1 MIFEDF
7 VDNCE
12 SLFQSYEEGDI
23 RPAEIAGEIKR
34 YANVL
39 DKEELKGFNELHK
52 YLRSFFEYL
61 IVIPELPAQ
70 RQKVRIENGKRMIDK
85 LRKQFLLKTKDELL
99 NLKSGNLS
107 LESKVKFAK
116 NVGERRSKILNK
128 MGIYTIEDLLW
139 WLPRDYEDRRKIIP
153 LSSITPEKKCTV
165 QVTLL
170 NYSKKKVKGYSII
183 TAVVSDGFGQ
193 ILLKWFNQDYILGQL
208 KKESKY
214 IVTGTPK
221 KNAFGPYEMNSP
233 EIEEI
238 SGTPPREIVPVYS
251 TTSGISQKMM
261 RRILKNNLG
270 ATQLFKD
277 TLSRKLRCEKN
288 LLDVVHAMQGIH
300 YPKSIYE
307 IRKSRERLVFE
318 EFYLFEIALLFSRE
332 KLRFDRGGIKKNVEG
347 KLVSSFCESL
357 DFVLTEDQKKSF
369 EEIRADLTSEKPMN
383 RLLQGDVGSGKTVVA
398 EMAILDNFEAGF
410 QSAFMVPT
418 SVLATQHY
426 ERLVNELENFGIK
439 VELLIGSMKKTEQDR
454 IKKHLATG
462 DIDVV
467 VGTHALI
474 QENVEFKELGLVII
488 DEQHRFGVEQRKAL
502 MNKGN
507 LIDMLVM
514 TATPIPR
521 TLSLTAYGDLD
532 VSVIREMPPGRK
544 PVKTMLIIDSKLNDV
559 YSFVREEVNKGNQ
572 VFFIYPLIE
581 ESEVMDLKAATEEAE
596 KLRNE
601 IFPEIPLELL
611 HGRMSEEKKKEIMA
625 KFKKKEIKILVST
638 SVIEVGIDMPN
649 ATLMVIEHP
658 ERFGLAQLH
667 QLRGRVGRSS
677 IASYCFLIINR
688 SLSDDTVERL
698 RQFASTN
705 DGFKVAELDLTL
717 RGPGEFMGIKQH
729 GIPEFKIGDIVK
741 DAEIL
746 YSARYEAEKTI
757 TEDPK
762 LEKDIGLKKA
772 VKQRF
777 GERISLI
784 EVS

>member
-7 VDNCE
+7 IDNCE
-12 SLFQSYEEGDI
+12 TLFQSYEEGDI
-23 RPAEIAGEIKR
+23 GPSEIAREIKR

-52 YLRSFFEYL
+52 YLRSFLEYL
-61 IVIPELPAQ
+61 IIIPELPAQ
-70 RQKVRIENGKRMIDK
+70 RQKVRIENSKRMIDK
-85 LRKQFLLKTKDELL
+85 LRNRFLLKTKDELV

-208 KKESKY
+208 KKESEY

-270 ATQLFKD
+270 ATQLFQD
-277 TLSRKLRCEKN
+277 TLSRKLREDKN
-288 LLDVVHAMQGIH
+288 LLNVVHAMQGIH
-300 YPKSIYE
+300 YPKSVYE
-307 IRKSRERLVFE
+307 IRKSRERLIFE
-318 EFYLFEIALLFSRE
+318 EFYLFEIALLFNRE
-332 KLRFDRGGIKKNVEG
+332 RLRLDRGGIKKNIEG
-347 KLVSSFCESL
+347 KMVPSFCESL
-357 DFVLTEDQKKSF
+357 DFVLTNDQKKAF
-369 EEIRADLTSEKPMN
+369 EEIRKDLTSEKPMN

-398 EMAILDNFEAGF
+398 EMAIIDNFEAGF

-426 ERLVNELENFGIK
+426 ERLVSELVNFGIN
-439 VELLIGSMKKTEQDR
+439 VELLIGSMKKSDQDR
-454 IKKHLATG
+454 IKRQLAAG

-507 LIDMLVM
+507 LIDTLVM

-596 KLRNE
+596 KLKNE

-611 HGRMSEEKKKEIMA
+611 HGRMTEEQKKEIMA

-638 SVIEVGIDMPN
+638 SVIEVGIDMPS

-677 IASYCFLIINR
+677 ITSYCFLIINR
-688 SLSDDTVERL
+688 NLSDETVERL

-717 RGPGEFMGIKQH
+717 RGPGEFMGIRQH
-729 GIPEFKIGDIVK
+729 GMPEFKIGDIVK

-757 TEDPK
+757 KEDPK
-762 LEKDIGLKKA
+762 LEKDVSLKNA
-772 VKQRF
+772 VRERF

>member
-7 VDNCE
+7 IDNCE
-12 SLFQSYEEGDI
+12 TLFQSYEEGDI
-23 RPAEIAGEIKR
+23 EPSEITGEIKR
-34 YANVL
+34 YASVL

-52 YLRSFFEYL
+52 YLRSFLEYL
-61 IVIPELPAQ
+61 IIIPELPAQ
-70 RQKVRIENGKRMIDK
+70 RQKVRIENSKRMIDK
-85 LRKQFLLKTKDELL
+85 LRNRFLLKTKDELV

-208 KKESKY
+208 KKESEY

-270 ATQLFKD
+270 ATQLFQD
-277 TLSRKLRCEKN
+277 TLSRKLREEKN
-288 LLDVVHAMQGIH
+288 LLNVVHAMQGIH
-300 YPKSIYE
+300 YPKSVYE
-307 IRKSRERLVFE
+307 IRKSRERLIFE
-318 EFYLFEIALLFSRE
+318 EFYLFEIALLFNRE
-332 KLRFDRGGIKKNVEG
+332 RLRLDRGGIKKNIEG
-347 KLVSSFCESL
+347 KMVSSFCESL
-357 DFVLTEDQKKSF
+357 DFVLTNDQKKAF
-369 EEIRADLTSEKPMN
+369 EEIRKDLTSEKPMN

-398 EMAILDNFEAGF
+398 EMAIIDNFEAGF

-426 ERLVNELENFGIK
+426 ERLVSELVNFGIN
-439 VELLIGSMKKTEQDR
+439 VELLIGSMKKSDQDR
-454 IKKHLATG
+454 IKRQLAAG

-507 LIDMLVM
+507 LIDTLVM

-596 KLRNE
+596 KLKNE

-611 HGRMSEEKKKEIMA
+611 HGRMTEEQKKEIMA

-677 IASYCFLIINR
+677 ITSYCFLIINR
-688 SLSDDTVERL
+688 NLSDETVERL

-717 RGPGEFMGIKQH
+717 RGPGEFMGIRQH
-729 GIPEFKIGDIVK
+729 GMPEFKIGDIVK

-757 TEDPK
+757 KEDPK
-762 LEKDIGLKKA
+762 LEKDVSLKNA
-772 VKQRF
+772 VRERF

>member
-7 VDNCE
+7 IDNCE
-12 SLFQSYEEGDI
+12 TLFQSYEEGDI
-23 RPAEIAGEIKR
+23 EPSEITGEIKR
-34 YANVL
+34 YASVL

-52 YLRSFFEYL
+52 YLRSFLEYL
-61 IVIPELPAQ
+61 IIIPELPAQ
-70 RQKVRIENGKRMIDK
+70 RQKVRIENSKRMIDK
-85 LRKQFLLKTKDELL
+85 LRNRFLLKTKDELV

-208 KKESKY
+208 KKESEY

-270 ATQLFKD
+270 ATQLFQD
-277 TLSRKLRCEKN
+277 TLSRKLREDKN
-288 LLDVVHAMQGIH
+288 LLNVVHAMQGIH
-300 YPKSIYE
+300 YPKSVYE
-307 IRKSRERLVFE
+307 IRKSRERLIFE
-318 EFYLFEIALLFSRE
+318 EFYLFEIALLFNRE
-332 KLRFDRGGIKKNVEG
+332 RLRLDRGGIKKNIEG
-347 KLVSSFCESL
+347 KMVSSFCESL
-357 DFVLTEDQKKSF
+357 DFVLTNDQKKAF
-369 EEIRADLTSEKPMN
+369 EEIRKDLTSEKPMN

-398 EMAILDNFEAGF
+398 EMAIIDNFEAGF

-426 ERLVNELENFGIK
+426 ERLVSELVNFGIN
-439 VELLIGSMKKTEQDR
+439 VELLIGSMKKSDQDR
-454 IKKHLATG
+454 IKRQLAAG

-507 LIDMLVM
+507 LIDTLVM

-596 KLRNE
+596 KLKNE

-611 HGRMSEEKKKEIMA
+611 HGRMTEEQKKEIMA

-638 SVIEVGIDMPN
+638 SVIEVGIDMPS

-677 IASYCFLIINR
+677 ITSYCFLIINR
-688 SLSDDTVERL
+688 NLSDETVERL

-717 RGPGEFMGIKQH
+717 RGPGEFMGIRQH
-729 GIPEFKIGDIVK
+729 GMPEFKIGDIVK

-757 TEDPK
+757 KEDPK
-762 LEKDIGLKKA
+762 LEKDVSLKNA
-772 VKQRF
+772 VRERF

>member
-7 VDNCE
+7 INSCE
-12 SLFQSYEEGDI
+12 ALLSDYENGDI
-23 RPAEIAGEIKR
+23 DSLRLTGEIKR
-34 YANVL
+34 YTNLL
-39 DKEELKGFNELHK
+39 DKEELKTFNDLHK
-52 YLRSFFEYL
+52 YLRSFLNYL
-61 IVIPELPAQ
+61 VIIHELAPQ
-70 RQKVRIENGKRMIDK
+70 RQKVRVENGKRMINK
-85 LRKQFLLKTKDELL
+85 LRKQFLLKSENELIKLKTK
-99 NLKSGNLS
+99 NIT

-116 NVGERRSKILNK
+116 NVGERRAKILNK
-128 MGIYTIEDLLW
+128 MGIYTIRDLLW

-153 LSSITPEKKCTV
+153 LSSIVPEKKCTV
-165 QVTLL
+165 QVKLL

-208 KKESKY
+208 KKESEY
-214 IVTGTPK
+214 IVTGTAK

-270 ATQLFKD
+270 ASYLFND
-277 TLSRKLRCEKN
+277 PLPIGIRKNRD
-288 LLDVVHAMQGIH
+288 LLNIVHAIQGIH
-300 YPKSIYE
+300 YPKSLYE
-307 IRKSRERLVFE
+307 VQKARERLIFE
-318 EFYLFEIALLFSRE
+318 EFYLFEIALLFNRE
-332 KLRFDRGGIKKNVEG
+332 RLKIDRGGIKKNVDG
-347 KLVSSFCESL
+347 KLVSSFCKNLPFE
-357 DFVLTEDQKKSF
+357 LTKDQRKAF
-369 EEIRADLTSEKPMN
+369 QEIRTDLTSEQPMN

-398 EMAILDNFEAGF
+398 EMAIIDNFEAGY

-418 SVLATQHY
+418 SVLASQHY
-426 ERLVNELENFGIK
+426 ERLTSELTNFGIK
-439 VELLIGSMKKTEQDR
+439 VELLIGSMKKSDQDE
-454 IKKHLATG
+454 IKKRMATG
-462 DIDVV
+462 DIDVI

-474 QENVEFKELGLVII
+474 QENVEFKELGLAIV

-507 LIDMLVM
+507 VIDLLVM

-532 VSVIREMPPGRK
+532 VSTIKEMPPGRK
-544 PVKTMLIIDSKLNDV
+544 PVKTMPIIESKLNEV
-559 YSFVREEVNKGNQ
+559 YSFVREEVDKGNQ

-581 ESEVMDLKAATEEAE
+581 ESEVMDLKAATEEAR
-596 KLRNE
+596 KLKNE
-601 IFPEIPLELL
+601 VFPEISVELL
-611 HGRMSEEKKKEIMA
+611 HGRMSEEQKKEIMA
-625 KFKKKEIKILVST
+625 RFKRKEIKVLVST
-638 SVIEVGIDMPN
+638 SVIEVGIDMPK
-649 ATLMVIEHP
+649 ATLMIIEHP

-677 IASYCFLIINR
+677 LTSYCFLIINR
-688 SLSDDTVERL
+688 NLSDETVERL

-729 GIPEFKIGDIVK
+729 GLPEFRIGDIVK
-741 DAEIL
+741 DAKIL
-746 YSARYEAEKTI
+746 YEARYEAEKTI
-757 TEDPK
+757 AEDPK
-762 LEKDIGLKKA
+762 LEKNSDLKNN
-772 VKQRF
+772 VTERF
-777 GERISLI
+777 GEKISLI

>member
-7 VDNCE
+7 IDNCE
-12 SLFQSYEEGDI
+12 TLFQSYEEGDI
-23 RPAEIAGEIKR
+23 GPSEIAREIKR

-52 YLRSFFEYL
+52 YLRSFLEYL
-61 IVIPELPAQ
+61 IIIPELPAQ
-70 RQKVRIENGKRMIDK
+70 RQKVRIENSKRMIDK
-85 LRKQFLLKTKDELL
+85 LRNRFLLKTKDELV

-208 KKESKY
+208 KKESEY

-270 ATQLFKD
+270 ATQLFQD
-277 TLSRKLRCEKN
+277 TLSRKLREEKN
-288 LLDVVHAMQGIH
+288 LLNVVHAMQGIH
-300 YPKSIYE
+300 YPKSVYE
-307 IRKSRERLVFE
+307 IRKSRERLIFE
-318 EFYLFEIALLFSRE
+318 EFYLFEIALLFNRE
-332 KLRFDRGGIKKNVEG
+332 RLRLDRGGIKKNIEG
-347 KLVSSFCESL
+347 KMVSSFCESL
-357 DFVLTEDQKKSF
+357 DFVLTNDQKKAF
-369 EEIRADLTSEKPMN
+369 EEIRKDLTSEKPMN

-398 EMAILDNFEAGF
+398 EMAIIDNFEAGF

-426 ERLVNELENFGIK
+426 ERLVSELVNFGIN
-439 VELLIGSMKKTEQDR
+439 VELLIGSMKKSDQDR
-454 IKKHLATG
+454 IKRQLAAG

-507 LIDMLVM
+507 LIDTLVM

-596 KLRNE
+596 KLKNE

-611 HGRMSEEKKKEIMA
+611 HGRMTEEQKKEIMA

-677 IASYCFLIINR
+677 ITSYCFLIINR
-688 SLSDDTVERL
+688 NLSDETVERL

-717 RGPGEFMGIKQH
+717 RGPGEFMGIRQH
-729 GIPEFKIGDIVK
+729 GMPEFKIGDIVK

-757 TEDPK
+757 KEDPK
-762 LEKDIGLKKA
+762 LEKDVSLKNA
-772 VKQRF
+772 VRERF

>member
-7 VDNCE
+7 IDNCE
-12 SLFQSYEEGDI
+12 TLFQSYEEGDI
-23 RPAEIAGEIKR
+23 GPSEIAREIKR

-52 YLRSFFEYL
+52 YLRSFLEYL
-61 IVIPELPAQ
+61 IIIPELPAQ
-70 RQKVRIENGKRMIDK
+70 RQKVRIENSKRMIDK
-85 LRKQFLLKTKDELL
+85 LRNRFLLKTKDELV

-208 KKESKY
+208 KKESEY

-270 ATQLFKD
+270 ATQLFQD
-277 TLSRKLRCEKN
+277 TLSRKLREDKN
-288 LLDVVHAMQGIH
+288 LLNVVHAMQGIH
-300 YPKSIYE
+300 YPKSVYE
-307 IRKSRERLVFE
+307 IRKSRERLIFE
-318 EFYLFEIALLFSRE
+318 EFYLFEIALLFNRE
-332 KLRFDRGGIKKNVEG
+332 RLRLDRGGIKKNIEG
-347 KLVSSFCESL
+347 KMVPSFCESL
-357 DFVLTEDQKKSF
+357 DFVLTNDQKKAF
-369 EEIRADLTSEKPMN
+369 EEIRKDLTSEKPMN

-398 EMAILDNFEAGF
+398 EMAIIDNFEAGF

-426 ERLVNELENFGIK
+426 ERLVSELVNFGIN
-439 VELLIGSMKKTEQDR
+439 VELLIGSMKKSDQDR
-454 IKKHLATG
+454 IKRQLAAG

-507 LIDMLVM
+507 LIDTLVM

-596 KLRNE
+596 KLKNE

-611 HGRMSEEKKKEIMA
+611 HGRMTEEQKKEIMA

-677 IASYCFLIINR
+677 ITSYCFLIINR
-688 SLSDDTVERL
+688 NLSDETVERL

-717 RGPGEFMGIKQH
+717 RGPGEFMGIRQH
-729 GIPEFKIGDIVK
+729 GMPEFKIGDIVK

-757 TEDPK
+757 KEDPK
-762 LEKDIGLKKA
+762 LEKDVSLKNA
-772 VKQRF
+772 VRERF

>member
-7 VDNCE
+7 IDNCE
-12 SLFQSYEEGDI
+12 TLFQSYEEGDI
-23 RPAEIAGEIKR
+23 EPSEITGEIKR
-34 YANVL
+34 YASVL

-52 YLRSFFEYL
+52 YLRSFLEYL
-61 IVIPELPAQ
+61 IIIPELPAQ
-70 RQKVRIENGKRMIDK
+70 RQKVRIENSKRMIDK
-85 LRKQFLLKTKDELL
+85 LRNRFLLKTKDELV

-208 KKESKY
+208 KKESEY

-270 ATQLFKD
+270 ATQLFQD
-277 TLSRKLRCEKN
+277 TLSRKLREEKN
-288 LLDVVHAMQGIH
+288 LLNVVHAMQGIH
-300 YPKSIYE
+300 YPKSVYE
-307 IRKSRERLVFE
+307 IRKSRERLIFE
-318 EFYLFEIALLFSRE
+318 EFYLFEIALLFNRE
-332 KLRFDRGGIKKNVEG
+332 RLRLDRGGIKKNIEG
-347 KLVSSFCESL
+347 KMVSSFCESL
-357 DFVLTEDQKKSF
+357 DFVLTNDQKKAF
-369 EEIRADLTSEKPMN
+369 EEIRKDLTSEKPMN

-398 EMAILDNFEAGF
+398 EMAIIDNFEAGF

-426 ERLVNELENFGIK
+426 ERLVSELVNFGIN
-439 VELLIGSMKKTEQDR
+439 VELLIGSMKKSDQDR
-454 IKKHLATG
+454 IKRQLAAG

-507 LIDMLVM
+507 LIDTLVM

-596 KLRNE
+596 KLKNE

-611 HGRMSEEKKKEIMA
+611 HGRMTEEQKKEIMA

-638 SVIEVGIDMPN
+638 SVIEVGIDMPS

-677 IASYCFLIINR
+677 ITSYCFLIINR
-688 SLSDDTVERL
+688 NLSDETVERL

-717 RGPGEFMGIKQH
+717 RGPGEFMGIRQH
-729 GIPEFKIGDIVK
+729 GMPEFKIGDIVK

-757 TEDPK
+757 KEDPK
-762 LEKDIGLKKA
+762 LEKDVSLKNA
-772 VKQRF
+772 VRERF

>member
-7 VDNCE
+7 IDNCE
-12 SLFQSYEEGDI
+12 TLFQSYEEGDI
-23 RPAEIAGEIKR
+23 EPSEITGEIKR
-34 YANVL
+34 YASVL

-52 YLRSFFEYL
+52 YLRSFLEYL
-61 IVIPELPAQ
+61 IIIPELPAQ
-70 RQKVRIENGKRMIDK
+70 RQKVRIENSKRMIDK
-85 LRKQFLLKTKDELL
+85 LRNRFLLKTKDELV

-208 KKESKY
+208 KKESEY

-270 ATQLFKD
+270 ATQLFQD
-277 TLSRKLRCEKN
+277 TLSRKLREDKN
-288 LLDVVHAMQGIH
+288 LLNVVHAMQGIH
-300 YPKSIYE
+300 YPKSVYE
-307 IRKSRERLVFE
+307 IRKSRERLIFE
-318 EFYLFEIALLFSRE
+318 EFYLFEIALLFNRE
-332 KLRFDRGGIKKNVEG
+332 RLRLDRGGIKKNIEG
-347 KLVSSFCESL
+347 KMVPSFCESL
-357 DFVLTEDQKKSF
+357 DFVLTNDQKKAF
-369 EEIRADLTSEKPMN
+369 EEIRKDLTSEKPMN

-398 EMAILDNFEAGF
+398 EMAIIDNFEAGF

-426 ERLVNELENFGIK
+426 ERLVSELVNFGIN
-439 VELLIGSMKKTEQDR
+439 VELLIGSMKKSDQDR
-454 IKKHLATG
+454 IKRQLAAG

-507 LIDMLVM
+507 LIDTLVM

-596 KLRNE
+596 KLKNE

-611 HGRMSEEKKKEIMA
+611 HGRMTEEQKKEIMA

-638 SVIEVGIDMPN
+638 SVIEVGIDMPS

-677 IASYCFLIINR
+677 ITSYCFLIINR
-688 SLSDDTVERL
+688 NLSDETVERL

-717 RGPGEFMGIKQH
+717 RGPGEFMGIRQH
-729 GIPEFKIGDIVK
+729 GMPEFKIGDIVK

-757 TEDPK
+757 KEDPK
-762 LEKDIGLKKA
+762 LEKDVSLKNA
-772 VKQRF
+772 VRERF

>member
-7 VDNCE
+7 IDNCE
-12 SLFQSYEEGDI
+12 NLFQSYEEGNI
-23 RPAEIAGEIKR
+23 KPAEITGEIKR
-34 YANVL
+34 YASVL

-52 YLRSFFEYL
+52 YLRSFLEYL
-61 IVIPELPAQ
+61 IVIPKLPAQ

-85 LRKQFLLKTKDELL
+85 LRKQFLLKAKGELL
-99 NLKSGNLS
+99 RLKSGNLS

-183 TAVVSDGFGQ
+183 TAVVTDGFGQ

-208 KKESKY
+208 KKESEY
-214 IVTGTPK
+214 IVTGTAK

-238 SGTPPREIVPVYS
+238 SGTSPREIVPVYS

-270 ATQLFKD
+270 ATQLFQD
-277 TLSRKLRCEKN
+277 TLSRKLRDEKN

-300 YPKSIYE
+300 YPKSVYE

-318 EFYLFEIALLFSRE
+318 EFYLFEIALLFNRE
-332 KLRFDRGGIKKNVEG
+332 KLRFDRGGIKKKIEG

-357 DFVLTEDQKKSF
+357 DFVLTNDQKKAF

-398 EMAILDNFEAGF
+398 EMAIIDNFEAGF
-410 QSAFMVPT
+410 QSAFMIPT

-426 ERLVNELENFGIK
+426 ERLVNELENFGIN
-439 VELLIGSMKKTEQDR
+439 VELLVGSMKKSDQDR
-454 IKKHLATG
+454 IKRQLATG
-462 DIDVV
+462 DIDVI

-507 LIDMLVM
+507 LIDTLVM

-559 YSFVREEVNKGNQ
+559 HSFVREEVNKGNQ

-581 ESEVMDLKAATEEAE
+581 ESEVIDLKAATEEAE
-596 KLRNE
+596 KLKNE

-611 HGRMSEEKKKEIMA
+611 HGRMTEEQKKKIMA

-638 SVIEVGIDMPN
+638 SVIEVGIDMPS

-677 IASYCFLIINR
+677 ITSYCFLIINR
-688 SLSDDTVERL
+688 NLSDETVERL
-698 RQFASTN
+698 RQFAFTN

-717 RGPGEFMGIKQH
+717 RGPGEFMGIRQH
-729 GIPEFKIGDIVK
+729 GMPEFKIGDIVK

-762 LEKDIGLKKA
+762 LEKDISLKKA
-772 VKQRF
+772 VKERF

>member
-7 VDNCE
+7 IDNCE
-12 SLFQSYEEGDI
+12 TLFQSYEEGDI
-23 RPAEIAGEIKR
+23 GPSEIAREIKR

-52 YLRSFFEYL
+52 YLRSFLEYL
-61 IVIPELPAQ
+61 IIIPELPAQ
-70 RQKVRIENGKRMIDK
+70 RQKVRIENSKRMIDK
-85 LRKQFLLKTKDELL
+85 LRNRFLLKTKDELV

-208 KKESKY
+208 KKESEY

-270 ATQLFKD
+270 ATQLFQD
-277 TLSRKLRCEKN
+277 TLSRKLREEKN
-288 LLDVVHAMQGIH
+288 LLNVVHAMQGIH
-300 YPKSIYE
+300 YPKSVYE
-307 IRKSRERLVFE
+307 IRKSRERLIFE
-318 EFYLFEIALLFSRE
+318 EFYLFEIALLFNRE
-332 KLRFDRGGIKKNVEG
+332 RLRLDRGGIKKNIEG
-347 KLVSSFCESL
+347 KMVPSFCESL
-357 DFVLTEDQKKSF
+357 DFVLTNDQKKAF
-369 EEIRADLTSEKPMN
+369 EEIRKDLTSEKPMN

-398 EMAILDNFEAGF
+398 EMAIIDNFEAGF

-426 ERLVNELENFGIK
+426 ERLVSELVNFGIN
-439 VELLIGSMKKTEQDR
+439 VELLIGSMKKSDQDR
-454 IKKHLATG
+454 IKRQLAAG

-507 LIDMLVM
+507 LIDTLVM

-596 KLRNE
+596 KLKNE

-611 HGRMSEEKKKEIMA
+611 HGRMTEEQKKEIMA

-677 IASYCFLIINR
+677 ITSYCFLIINR
-688 SLSDDTVERL
+688 NLSDETVERL

-717 RGPGEFMGIKQH
+717 RGPGEFMGIRQH
-729 GIPEFKIGDIVK
+729 GMPEFKIGDIVK

-757 TEDPK
+757 KEDPK
-762 LEKDIGLKKA
+762 LEKDVSLKNA
-772 VKQRF
+772 VRERF

>member
-7 VDNCE
+7 IDNCE
-12 SLFQSYEEGDI
+12 TLFQSYEEGDI
-23 RPAEIAGEIKR
+23 EPSEITGEIKR
-34 YANVL
+34 YASVL

-52 YLRSFFEYL
+52 YLRSFLEYL
-61 IVIPELPAQ
+61 IIIPELPAQ
-70 RQKVRIENGKRMIDK
+70 RQKVRIENSKRMIDK
-85 LRKQFLLKTKDELL
+85 LRNRFLLKTKDELV

-208 KKESKY
+208 KKESEY

-261 RRILKNNLG
+261 RKILKNNLG
-270 ATQLFKD
+270 ATQLFQD
-277 TLSRKLRCEKN
+277 TLSRKLREEKN
-288 LLDVVHAMQGIH
+288 LLNVVHAMQGIH
-300 YPKSIYE
+300 YPKSVYE
-307 IRKSRERLVFE
+307 IRKSRERLIFE
-318 EFYLFEIALLFSRE
+318 EFYLFEIALLFNRE
-332 KLRFDRGGIKKNVEG
+332 RLRLDRGGIKKNIEG
-347 KLVSSFCESL
+347 KMVSSFCESL
-357 DFVLTEDQKKSF
+357 DFVLTNDQKKAF
-369 EEIRADLTSEKPMN
+369 EEIRKDLTSEKPMN

-398 EMAILDNFEAGF
+398 EMAIIDNFEAGF

-426 ERLVNELENFGIK
+426 ERLVSELVNFGIN
-439 VELLIGSMKKTEQDR
+439 VELLIGSMKKSDQDR
-454 IKKHLATG
+454 IKRQLAAG

-507 LIDMLVM
+507 LIDTLVM

-596 KLRNE
+596 KLKNE

-611 HGRMSEEKKKEIMA
+611 HGRMTEEQKKEIMA

-638 SVIEVGIDMPN
+638 SVIEVGIDMPS

-677 IASYCFLIINR
+677 ITSYCFLIINR
-688 SLSDDTVERL
+688 NLSDETVERL

-717 RGPGEFMGIKQH
+717 RGPGEFMGIRQH
-729 GIPEFKIGDIVK
+729 GMPEFKIGDIVK

-757 TEDPK
+757 KEDPK
-762 LEKDIGLKKA
+762 LEKDVSLKNA
-772 VKQRF
+772 VRERF

>member
-1 MIFEDF
+1 
-7 VDNCE
+7 
-12 SLFQSYEEGDI
+12 
-23 RPAEIAGEIKR
+23 
-34 YANVL
+34 
-39 DKEELKGFNELHK
+39 
-52 YLRSFFEYL
+52 
-61 IVIPELPAQ
+61 
-70 RQKVRIENGKRMIDK
+70 MIDK
-85 LRKQFLLKTKDELL
+85 LRNRFLLKTKDELV

-208 KKESKY
+208 KKESEY

-261 RRILKNNLG
+261 RKILKNNLG
-270 ATQLFKD
+270 ATQLFQD
-277 TLSRKLRCEKN
+277 TLSRKLREEKN
-288 LLDVVHAMQGIH
+288 LLNVVHAMQGIH
-300 YPKSIYE
+300 YPKSVYE
-307 IRKSRERLVFE
+307 IRKSRERLIFE
-318 EFYLFEIALLFSRE
+318 EFYLFEIALLFNRE
-332 KLRFDRGGIKKNVEG
+332 RLRLDRGGIKKNIEG
-347 KLVSSFCESL
+347 KMVSSFCESL
-357 DFVLTEDQKKSF
+357 DFVLTNDQKKAF
-369 EEIRADLTSEKPMN
+369 EEIRKDLTSEKPMN

-398 EMAILDNFEAGF
+398 EMAIIDNFEAGF

-426 ERLVNELENFGIK
+426 ERLVSELVNFGIN
-439 VELLIGSMKKTEQDR
+439 VELLIGSMKKSDQDR
-454 IKKHLATG
+454 IKRQLAAG

-507 LIDMLVM
+507 LIDTLVM

-596 KLRNE
+596 KLKNE

-611 HGRMSEEKKKEIMA
+611 HGRMTEEQKKEIMA

-638 SVIEVGIDMPN
+638 SVIEVGIDMPS

-677 IASYCFLIINR
+677 ITSYCFLIINR
-688 SLSDDTVERL
+688 NLSDETVERL

-717 RGPGEFMGIKQH
+717 RGPGEFMGIRQH
-729 GIPEFKIGDIVK
+729 GMPEFKIGDIVK

-757 TEDPK
+757 KEDPK
-762 LEKDIGLKKA
+762 LEKDVSLKNA
-772 VKQRF
+772 VRERF

>member
-12 SLFQSYEEGDI
+12 ALFKSYTEDNLK
-23 RPAEIAGEIKR
+23 PAEITVEIKR
-34 YANVL
+34 YINLL
-39 DKEELKGFNELHK
+39 DKEELKGFDELHK
-52 YLRSFFEYL
+52 YLKSFLKYIML
-61 IVIPELPAQ
+61 VPNLPPQ
-70 RQKVRIENGKRMIDK
+70 RQQVRIENGKRMIEK
-85 LRKQFLLKTKDELL
+85 LKKQFLLKTNDELL
-99 NLKSGNLS
+99 HLKSSNLS
-107 LESKVKFAK
+107 LKSKVKFAK
-116 NVGERRSKILNK
+116 SVGERRSKILNK
-128 MGIYTIEDLLW
+128 MGIYTVEDLLW

-208 KKESKY
+208 KKKSEY

-238 SGTPPREIVPVYS
+238 IGTPPREIVPVYS

-270 ATQLFKD
+270 ATQLFHD
-277 TLSRKLRCEKN
+277 FLSKKLKEERD
-288 LLDVVHAMQGIH
+288 LLNVVHAMQGIH
-300 YPKSIYE
+300 YPKSFYE
-307 IRKSRERLVFE
+307 MRKSRERLVFE
-318 EFYLFEIALLFSRE
+318 EFYLFETALLYNRE
-332 KLRFDRGGIKKNVEG
+332 KLRLDRGGIKKHVEG
-347 KLVSSFCESL
+347 KLVNSFCESL
-357 DFVLTEDQKKSF
+357 SFELTSDQKKAF
-369 EEIRADLTSEKPMN
+369 EEIRSDLISEKPMN

-398 EMAILDNFEAGF
+398 ELAIIDNFEAGY

-426 ERLVNELENFGIK
+426 ERLSSELGKLGIN
-439 VELLIGSMKKTEQDR
+439 VELLIGSMKKTEQER
-454 IKKHLATG
+454 IKKQLATG
-462 DIDVV
+462 DIDVA

-474 QENVEFKELGLVII
+474 QENVEFKELGLAII
-488 DEQHRFGVEQRKAL
+488 DEQHRFGVEQRKTL

-507 LIDMLVM
+507 LIDTLVM

-532 VSVIREMPPGRK
+532 VSIIREMPPGRK
-544 PVKTMLIIDSKLNDV
+544 PVKTMLIIDSKLNEV
-559 YSFVREEVNKGNQ
+559 YNFVREEVDKGNQ

-596 KLRNE
+596 KLKNE

-611 HGRMSEEKKKEIMA
+611 HGRMSEEQKKEIMA
-625 KFKKKEIKILVST
+625 RFKRKETKILVST
-638 SVIEVGIDMPN
+638 SVIEVGIDMPS

-677 IASYCFLIINR
+677 ITSYCFLIINR
-688 SLSDDTVERL
+688 SLSDETVERL

-729 GIPEFKIGDIVK
+729 GLPEFKIGDIVK

-746 YSARYEAEKTI
+746 YRARYDAEKVI
-757 TEDPK
+757 AEDPE
-762 LEKDIGLKKA
+762 LEKHSGLKKA
-772 VKQRF
+772 VKKKF
-777 GERISLI
+777 GKRISLI

>member
-7 VDNCE
+7 IDNCE
-12 SLFQSYEEGDI
+12 TLFQSYEEGDI
-23 RPAEIAGEIKR
+23 EPSEITGEIKR
-34 YANVL
+34 YASVL

-52 YLRSFFEYL
+52 YLRSFLEYL
-61 IVIPELPAQ
+61 IIIPELPAQ
-70 RQKVRIENGKRMIDK
+70 RQKVRIENSKRMIDK
-85 LRKQFLLKTKDELL
+85 LRNRFLLKTKDELV

-208 KKESKY
+208 KKESEY

-270 ATQLFKD
+270 ATQLFQD
-277 TLSRKLRCEKN
+277 TLSRKLREEKN
-288 LLDVVHAMQGIH
+288 LLNVVHAMQGIH
-300 YPKSIYE
+300 YPKSVYE
-307 IRKSRERLVFE
+307 IRKSRERLIFE
-318 EFYLFEIALLFSRE
+318 EFYLFEIALLFNRE
-332 KLRFDRGGIKKNVEG
+332 RLRLDRGGIKKNIEG
-347 KLVSSFCESL
+347 KMVPSFCESL
-357 DFVLTEDQKKSF
+357 DFVLTNDQKKAF
-369 EEIRADLTSEKPMN
+369 EEIRKDLTSEKPMN

-398 EMAILDNFEAGF
+398 EMAIIDNFEAGF

-426 ERLVNELENFGIK
+426 ERLVSELVNFGIN
-439 VELLIGSMKKTEQDR
+439 VELLIGSMKKSDQDR
-454 IKKHLATG
+454 IKRQLAAG

-507 LIDMLVM
+507 LIDTLVM

-596 KLRNE
+596 KLKNE

-611 HGRMSEEKKKEIMA
+611 HGRMTEEQKKEIMA

-638 SVIEVGIDMPN
+638 SVIEVGIDMPS

-677 IASYCFLIINR
+677 ITSYCFLIINR
-688 SLSDDTVERL
+688 NLSDETVERL

-717 RGPGEFMGIKQH
+717 RGPGEFMGIRQH
-729 GIPEFKIGDIVK
+729 GMPEFKIGDIVK

-757 TEDPK
+757 KEDPK
-762 LEKDIGLKKA
+762 LEKDVSLKNA
-772 VKQRF
+772 VRERF